1 MFETISDAHL
11 LRFNHLFGL
20 LDLDIEVSRQRRE
33 RLRLQEEFDNPHP
46 NTVLGQKSSAW
57 FTQMVMERLAPDH
70 YHCTFVPTERWI
82 QVRLF
87 LQDSLFLL
95 FSSFFLQSLDDA
107 PPKNPWDTTERL
119 SSGFISEYFAE
130 YEFGSRSSQYPPA
143 ASIEKAYAAAVVADD
158 PGVYNSDGEEFS
170 AADQDYHYELAEGD
184 ALNDLVSLV
193 TSVDYQMPFRTRCR
207 IPSGPY
213 RVITSEERDL
223 IAT

>member
-1 MFETISDAHL
+1 
-11 LRFNHLFGL
+11 
-20 LDLDIEVSRQRRE
+20 
-33 RLRLQEEFDNPHP
+33 
-46 NTVLGQKSSAW
+46 
-57 FTQMVMERLAPDH
+57 MERLAPDH

-82 QVRLF
+82 QVGLF

-95 FSSFFLQSLDDA
+95 LFLHLFLQSLDDM
-107 PPKNPWDTTERL
+107 PPKNPWETTERL

-130 YEFGSRSSQYPPA
+130 YEFGSRSSHFPPA

-158 PGVYNSDGEEFS
+158 PGLFDSDGTESS
-170 AADQDYHYELAEGD
+170 AADQDYHYALAEDD
-184 ALNDLVSLV
+184 ACNDLISLV

-213 RVITSEERDL
+213 RVITPEERDL